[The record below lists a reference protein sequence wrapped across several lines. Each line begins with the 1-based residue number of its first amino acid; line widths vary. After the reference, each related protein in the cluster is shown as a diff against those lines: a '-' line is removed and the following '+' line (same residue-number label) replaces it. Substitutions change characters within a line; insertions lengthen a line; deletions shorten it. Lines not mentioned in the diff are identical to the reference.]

1 VYLLEAPYKDPTV
14 IAAVLPIIIISLLA
28 VKYVFRCL
36 VTTYFVMLG
45 ALDEPCMSHSFLT

>member
-1 VYLLEAPYKDPTV
+1 MYLLEAPYKDPTV
-14 IAAVLPIIIISLLA
+14 IAAVLPIISPLT

-45 ALDEPCMSHSFLT
+45 ALDEPSMSHFPFLT